1 MPISNGIRVIVKRFL
16 RVWRKE
22 NSSRHIVDRGEFLQ
36 SDSQPLSS
44 WVKSQIESEK
54 YWFHA
59 IELPGGMVT
68 PGWSNPRTDKL
79 PFFGLPD
86 EMHGLRV
93 LDIGHAEGF
102 FSFEAERRGAAE
114 VVAIETYPPMI
125 RKFNICRAALGSSA
139 QSFRASVYDL
149 NPKTFGTFDLVF
161 FFGVLYHLRHPLLAL
176 ERIHSVCTGTLLMQT
191 ATSEDS
197 SEVPKAEFHPFG
209 IQSGPADKP
218 SYDPTSFWF
227 PNLACCAAMLAHTG
241 FHEIVRLSPEAP
253 VGAVFSAK
261 AGVQSPGA
269 PPDEY
274 KAPWS

>member
-1 MPISNGIRVIVKRFL
+1 MPISKGIRVIVKRFL

-44 WVKSQIESEK
+44 WIKSQIESEK

-114 VVAIETYPPMI
+114 VVGGLGLRGRRREEERPERTLVDVRRRPKLAG
-125 RKFNICRAALGSSA
+125 RGRALACLPRGQARGRHAESA
-139 QSFRASVYDL
+139 GGL
-149 NPKTFGTFDLVF
+149 
-161 FFGVLYHLRHPLLAL
+161 L
-176 ERIHSVCTGTLLMQT
+176 ER
-191 ATSEDS
+191 
-197 SEVPKAEFHPFG
+197 
-209 IQSGPADKP
+209 
-218 SYDPTSFWF
+218 
-227 PNLACCAAMLAHTG
+227 
-241 FHEIVRLSPEAP
+241 
-253 VGAVFSAK
+253 
-261 AGVQSPGA
+261 
-269 PPDEY
+269 
-274 KAPWS
+274 